1 MLLSSINLP
10 GDIQRRKTYDD
21 QLNMRK
27 LYVEDDLIVA
37 EIQQF
42 FQSGQISLQTRS
54 QRYGKLENG
63 QFLSIDSSLVKR
75 CKQHFHTFDFGVQLI
90 LGNNGYI
97 WISCEDKEKK
107 IKNARELIVRV
118 KNSIIAL
125 SNQFIPVYPDTILD
139 VFEESK
145 YLEMKD
151 ILLPENSKVT
161 LKALE
166 RVQQII

>member
-1 MLLSSINLP
+1 
-10 GDIQRRKTYDD
+10 
-21 QLNMRK
+21 MRK

-42 FQSGQISLQTRS
+42 FQTGQISLQTRS

-63 QFLSIDSSLVKR
+63 QFLSIDASLVKR

-97 WISCEDKEKK
+97 WISCDNKDKK
-107 IKNARELIVRV
+107 IKNERELIVRV

-125 SNQFIPVYPDTILD
+125 ANQFIPVYPDTIMD

-145 YLEMKD
+145 HLEMKD
-151 ILLPENSKVT
+151 IILLENAKIT
-161 LKALE
+161 LKALQ
-166 RVQQII
+166 RVQEFL